1 VADHY
6 LRLRT
11 IIVSTRAAL
20 IHHDVDEAVVK
31 ARGVELLDALTAQV
45 RMNGADPTVMAMI
58 VAARAEM
65 EADSGLTRADTPR
78 SAVRG
83 P

>member
-1 VADHY
+1 MADHY

-20 IHHDVDEAVVK
+20 THDDVDEAVVK

-45 RMNGADPTVMAMI
+45 RMNGADPTVIAMI
-58 VAARAEM
+58 FAARAEL
-65 EADSGLTRADTPR
+65 EGR
-78 SAVRG
+78 
-83 P
+83 